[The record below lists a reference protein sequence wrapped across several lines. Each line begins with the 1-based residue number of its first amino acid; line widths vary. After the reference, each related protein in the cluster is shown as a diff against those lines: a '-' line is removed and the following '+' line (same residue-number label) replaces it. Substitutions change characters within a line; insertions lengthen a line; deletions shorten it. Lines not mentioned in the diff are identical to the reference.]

1 MIKEEA
7 REKIKQ
13 LELELQDERNNKL
26 QQE

>member
-1 MIKEEA
+1 MLKEEA

-13 LELELQDERNNKL
+13 LELELQDERNIKL